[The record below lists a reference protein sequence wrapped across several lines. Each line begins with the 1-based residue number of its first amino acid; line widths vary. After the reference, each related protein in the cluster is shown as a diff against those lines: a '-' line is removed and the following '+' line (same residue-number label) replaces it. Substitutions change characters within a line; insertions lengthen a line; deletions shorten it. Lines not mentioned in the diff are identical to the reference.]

1 MAQEQVIRYGKPA
14 FIEEAQLNL
23 IKALEDFIK
32 DAPVLPDRQFVG
44 LSPTQ
49 KDAIK
54 RLQAG
59 LGKFDPNILSAL
71 TAAQDAQT
79 LAKTPVDDFVS
90 RGEARLAD
98 AIATDFDPTSFKPF
112 LSQSQQFIIDEIN
125 KQADIAKTKAA
136 DVARQRGAF
145 GGSRDA
151 IAEGQIEE
159 ARLKAIGSSSAKAAD
174 DAMKLA
180 LASFQ
185 QSEKEKLAGAQL
197 APYFTSAQSKADQ
210 TGVANLLKAAGLEGN
225 LATAG
230 SKLGLQDISAL
241 LGAGKL
247 EQAEG
252 EKAAEIERQN
262 ILQAQ
267 NQPLQLYSM
276 FANILGGLPEQQGTQ
291 IRQTTGSPTT
301 AFQDILGTAATIA
314 GGAGKI
320 FGKDGSNLSKGIMAL
335 KHGRS
340 K

>member
-1 MAQEQVIRYGKPA
+1 MAQEQIIRYGKPA
-14 FIEEAQLNL
+14 FIEEAQQNL

-32 DAPVLPDRQFVG
+32 DAPVLPDRQLVG
-44 LSPTQ
+44 LSQTQ
-49 KDAIK
+49 KDAID
-54 RLQAG
+54 RLKSG
-59 LGKFDPNILSAL
+59 LGAFDPNILSAL
-71 TAAQDAQT
+71 AATQDAQT
-79 LAKTPVDDFVS
+79 LAKTPVDDFVT
-90 RGEARLAD
+90 RGEQRVID
-98 AIATDFDPTSFKPF
+98 AIGTDFDPASFKPF

-125 KQADIAKTKAA
+125 KQAEQAKTKAA

-159 ARLKAIGSSSAKAAD
+159 ARLKAIGTSSAKAAD

-185 QSEKEKLAGAQL
+185 QQEKEKLAGAQL

-320 FGKDGSNLSKGIMAL
+320 FSKDGSNLSKGIMAL

-340 K
+340 

>member
-1 MAQEQVIRYGKPA
+1 MAEEQRIVYAKPK
-14 FIEEAQLNL
+14 FIEEAQVNL
-23 IKALEDFIK
+23 IKALEDYIK
-32 DAPVLPDRQFVG
+32 DAPILPDRQFVG

-49 KDAIK
+49 IDAIT
-54 RLQAG
+54 RLQSGIGA
-59 LGKFDPNILSAL
+59 FDPNILSAL
-71 TAAQDAQT
+71 QATQEAQT
-79 LAKTPVDDFVS
+79 LAKTPVDDFVK
-90 RGEARLAD
+90 RGEARIAD
-98 AIATDFDPTSFKPF
+98 AISTDFDPDSFKPF
-112 LSQSQQFIIDEIN
+112 LSRSQQFIIDEIN
-125 KQADIAKTKAA
+125 KQAEQAKTKAA

-159 ARLKAIGSSSAKAAD
+159 ARLKAIGSSTAKAAD

-185 QSEKEKLAGAQL
+185 QEEKEKLAGAQL

-210 TGVANLLKAAGLEGN
+210 SGILSLLKAAGLEGN

-230 SKLGLQDISAL
+230 SKLGLQDVSAL

-247 EQAEG
+247 VQSEA

-276 FANILGGLPEQQGTQ
+276 FANILSGLPEQQGTQ
-291 IRQTTGSPTT
+291 FTQTVGTPTT
-301 AFQDILGTAATIA
+301 AFQDLLGTAATIA
-314 GGAGKI
+314 GGSGKI
-320 FGKDGSNLSKGIMAL
+320 FSKDGSNLSKGIMAL

-340 K
+340 